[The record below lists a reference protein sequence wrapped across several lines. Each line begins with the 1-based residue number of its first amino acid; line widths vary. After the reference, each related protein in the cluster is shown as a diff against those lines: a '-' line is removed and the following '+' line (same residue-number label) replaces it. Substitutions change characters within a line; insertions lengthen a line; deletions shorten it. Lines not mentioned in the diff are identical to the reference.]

1 MSKSVIRKK
10 VPACATE
17 LWLEYL
23 GITLDGRKVA
33 DQHFIFNLKSPI
45 TATLDRADLEGVM
58 ARNTGFDQ
66 LVAAGKATFK
76 GNRKPFEVLMAAVT
90 PFTPTVELL
99 PDTNQ

>member
-33 DQHFIFNLKSPI
+33 DQHFIFNLK
-45 TATLDRADLEGVM
+45 
-58 ARNTGFDQ
+58 
-66 LVAAGKATFK
+66 
-76 GNRKPFEVLMAAVT
+76 KPDNGD
-90 PFTPTVELL
+90 P
-99 PDTNQ
+99 